1 MTKTGAMRACTTHL
15 FPQAAPVVVAPS
27 TEAVQVQDGDIE
39 TKVVETTNGEDA
51 ATAIQPNGGSIGQPS
66 EPVESTEQ
74 TGSISELPPTNGDA
88 PQAQAPPA
96 ESITVAAETIPQP
109 EDREIVYEAST
120 APLDAAI
127 AASIG
132 LCATEAKAKAAA
144 STILLIG
151 GSSSIKGLGA
161 FLQERWVPRTVFMRF
176 C

>member
-1 MTKTGAMRACTTHL
+1 M
-15 FPQAAPVVVAPS
+15 
-27 TEAVQVQDGDIE
+27 QDGDIE
-39 TKVVETTNGEDA
+39 IEVVENTNGEDA
-51 ATAIQPNGGSIGQPS
+51 ATAVQPNGESNGQPS
-66 EPVESTEQ
+66 ELAESTEQ
-74 TGSISELPPTNGDA
+74 MGSVSELPPTNGDA

-96 ESITVAAETIPQP
+96 ESTTVAAETIAQP

-161 FLQERWVPRTVFMRF
+161 FLQERWVPVQCF
-176 C
+176 CASADPI